1 MTSAPASFDTF
12 AFGTYRTPAERQAHG
27 RAAREAQ
34 PRKAQATFAPSAQ
47 RPDPIALLEDQ
58 EQTRVPALLPLR
70 HERMGASAFTFY
82 RGTAIIMASDL
93 GAQPS
98 SGLEVQLCGD
108 AHLSNFGLFAAPDRV
123 PVFDVNDFDETNPG
137 PFEWDVKRLATSF
150 VLAARDNGFPKEL
163 IADAAIASA
172 RQYRLSMAEYAA
184 MKEIDIWY
192 DRVDASTMEA
202 WGARTSGKTGEK
214 AVRRT
219 VAKAQARTAWTAVR
233 KLTTVVDGRRIFVDE
248 PPLVVRVPEDS
259 MARGL
264 IYGALPGYLESLA
277 PDRRALLERYEVIDL
292 GHKVVGV
299 GSVGLLAWV
308 LLLQGRDSDDILTL
322 QVKQAQHSVLEPYTA
337 ESAYAQMGER
347 VVEGQ
352 RLMQAAS
359 DSFLGWVTGKLGREY
374 YVRQLRDMKWSPDP
388 SRFIPQGMAS
398 YAELCGHVLARAHAR
413 TGDAIAISA
422 YLGRS
427 TTFDDAIR
435 AFSLAYADQVA
446 SDFDAFTAAMAS
458 GRLSS
463 EAVSTDSEH
472 FKAMMRNPLMA
483 QAGLPQGSLPQGVP
497 APDSAS

>member
-1 MTSAPASFDTF
+1 METF
-12 AFGTYRTPAERQAHG
+12 AFGTYLTPDERRDRG
-27 RAAREAQ
+27 KAARDAMS
-34 PRKAQATFAPSAQ
+34 RKAQATYVHSAH

-98 SGLEVQLCGD
+98 SGLQVQLCGD

-150 VLAARDNGFPKEL
+150 VLAARDNGYPKEAV
-163 IADAAIASA
+163 ADAALASA

-202 WGARTSGKTGEK
+202 WAQRTSGKTGEK

-233 KLTTVVDGRRIFVDE
+233 KLTTVVDGHRIFVDQ
-248 PPLVVRVPEDS
+248 PPLVVRVPDGT
-259 MARGL
+259 MARSL
-264 IYGALPGYLESLA
+264 ILGALPGYLESLA

-308 LLLQGRDSDDILTL
+308 LLLQGRDADDILTL
-322 QVKQAQHSVLEPYTA
+322 QIKQAQHSVLEPYTA
-337 ESAYAQMGER
+337 ASTFAQMGER

-374 YVRQLRDMKWSPDP
+374 YVRQLRDMKWSPDL
-388 SRFIPQGMAS
+388 SRFIPQSLAS

-413 TGDAIAISA
+413 TGDAIAIST
-422 YLGRS
+422 YLGRAE
-427 TTFDDAIR
+427 TFDEAIR
-435 AFSLAYADQVA
+435 AFALTYADQVS
-446 SDFDAFTAAMAS
+446 SDFEAFTAAVSS
-458 GRLSS
+458 GRLASG
-463 EAVSTDSEH
+463 AVSEDSEH
-472 FKAMMRNPLMA
+472 FKEIMRNPLMA
-483 QAGLPQGSLPQGVP
+483 RAAVTNTSGP
-497 APDSAS
+497 AS

>member
-1 MTSAPASFDTF
+1 MTSDPALRTTF
-12 AFGTYRTPAERQAHG
+12 AFGTYLTPDERRDRG
-27 RAAREAQ
+27 KAARDAM
-34 PRKAQATFAPSAQ
+34 PRKAQGVYEPAAD
-47 RPDPIALLEDQ
+47 RPDPISLLEEQ
-58 EQTRVPALLPLR
+58 EKSRMPALLPLR

-98 SGLEVQLCGD
+98 SGLQVQLCGD

-137 PFEWDVKRLATSF
+137 PFEWDVKRLAASF
-150 VLAARDNGFPKEL
+150 VLAARDNGFADDV
-163 IADAAIASA
+163 IADAALASA

-192 DRVDASTMEA
+192 DRVDASVMES
-202 WGARTSGKTGEK
+202 WGQRTGGKTGEK
-214 AVRRT
+214 AVRRS

-233 KLTTVVDGRRIFVDE
+233 KLTTVVDGRREFVDE
-248 PPLVVRVPEDS
+248 PPLIVRVPEDT
-259 MARGL
+259 MARTL
-264 IYGALPGYLESLA
+264 ITSSLAGYLESLA

-308 LLLQGRDSDDILTL
+308 LLLQGRDSEDVLTL
-322 QVKQAQHSVLEPYTA
+322 QLKQAQHSVLEPYSVP
-337 ESAYAQMGER
+337 SAYAQMGER

-388 SRFIPQGMAS
+388 SGFTPAS
-398 YAELCGHVLARAHAR
+398 MSSFAELCGHVLARAHAR

-422 YLGRS
+422 YLGGS
-427 TTFDDAIR
+427 TVFDEAIR
-435 AFSLAYADQVA
+435 TFALRYADQVS
-446 SDFDAFTAAMAS
+446 SDYAAFTAAIAS
-458 GRLSS
+458 GRLASG
-463 EAVSTDSEH
+463 AVEGDAEH
-472 FKAMMRNPLMA
+472 FREIMRNPMA
-483 QAGLPQGSLPQGVP
+483 AHAAITARATS
-497 APDSAS
+497 

>member
-1 MTSAPASFDTF
+1 MTTEPAPLSTF
-12 AFGTYRTPAERQAHG
+12 AFGTYRTPEERRARG
-27 RAAREAQ
+27 KAARDAL
-34 PRKAQATFAPSAQ
+34 PRKAQAQWAPDPH
-47 RPDPIALLEDQ
+47 RPDPISLLEEQ
-58 EQTRVPALLPLR
+58 EQTRVPSLLPLR
-70 HERMGASAFTFY
+70 HERMGVSAFTFY

-150 VLAARDNGFPKEL
+150 VLAARDNGFPDDV
-163 IADAAIASA
+163 IGTAAEASA
-172 RQYRLSMAEYAA
+172 RQYRTSMAEYAA

-192 DRVDASTMEA
+192 DRVDSSTLEQWA
-202 WGARTSGKTGEK
+202 QRTSGKTGEK

-233 KLTTVVDGRRIFVDE
+233 KLTTVEDGRRIFVDE
-248 PPLVVRVPEDS
+248 PPLVVRVPDDAL
-259 MARGL
+259 ARTLVLGS
-264 IYGALPGYLESLA
+264 LPGYLESLA
-277 PDRRALLERYEVIDL
+277 PDRRDLLERYEVIDI

-308 LLLQGRDSDDILTL
+308 LLLQGRDADDILTL

-337 ESAYAQMGER
+337 PSTYAQMGQR

-388 SRFIPQGMAS
+388 SGFSPDTLAAYG
-398 YAELCGHVLARAHAR
+398 ELCGHVLARAHAR

-427 TTFDDAIR
+427 TTFDAAIR
-435 AFSLAYADQVA
+435 VFSLSYAEQVA
-446 SDFDAFTAAMAS
+446 SDYAEFQAAVAS
-458 GRLSS
+458 GRLAGGS
-463 EAVSTDSEH
+463 VSPDTEQ
-472 FKAMMRNPLMA
+472 FTNIMRDPMGAHAA
-483 QAGLPQGSLPQGVP
+483 QLTNKTS
-497 APDSAS
+497 

>member
-1 MTSAPASFDTF
+1 MTTQAEPQINF
-12 AFGTYRTPAERQAHG
+12 AFGTYLTPAERTANG
-27 RAAREAQ
+27 KSAREAM
-34 PRKAQATFAPSAQ
+34 PRKAQGVYEPAAD
-47 RPDPIALLEDQ
+47 RPDPIALLEEQ
-58 EQTRVPALLPLR
+58 EKSRMPALLPLR

-98 SGLEVQLCGD
+98 SGLQVQLCGD

-150 VLAARDNGFPKEL
+150 VLAARDNGFGEDVV
-163 IADAAIASA
+163 ADAALASA
-172 RQYRLSMAEYAA
+172 RQYRLSMAQYAA

-192 DRVDASTMEA
+192 DRVDASMMES
-202 WGARTSGKTGEK
+202 WGQRSGGKIGEK

-233 KLTTVVDGRRIFVDE
+233 KLTTVVDGRREFINE
-248 PPLVVRVPEDS
+248 PPLLVRVPEDT
-259 MARGL
+259 MARTL
-264 IYGALPGYLESLA
+264 ITSSLAGYLESLA

-308 LLLQGRDSDDILTL
+308 LLLQGRDADDILTL
-322 QVKQAQHSVLEPYTA
+322 QLKQAQHSVLEPYTSP
-337 ESAYAQMGER
+337 SAYTQMGER

-388 SRFIPQGMAS
+388 SGFVPAGLSS

-422 YLGRS
+422 YLGGS
-427 TTFDDAIR
+427 TVFDEAIR
-435 AFSLAYADQVA
+435 TFALGYADQVS
-446 SDFDAFTAAMAS
+446 SDYAAFTAAVAS
-458 GRLSS
+458 GRLAGGEVGADAESLR
-463 EAVSTDSEH
+463 EI
-472 FKAMMRNPLMA
+472 MRNPLA
-483 QAGLPQGSLPQGVP
+483 AHAALESQATP
-497 APDSAS
+497 

>member
-1 MTSAPASFDTF
+1 MTTPAPPSGTF
-12 AFGTYRTPAERQAHG
+12 AFGTYLTPTERKARG
-27 RAAREAQ
+27 KAARDSLT
-34 PRKAQATFAPSAQ
+34 RKDQGVYEPAKH

-58 EQTRVPALLPLR
+58 EQTRVPSLLPLR
-70 HERMGASAFTFY
+70 HERMGVSAFTFY

-98 SGLEVQLCGD
+98 SGLQVQLCGD

-150 VLAARDNGFPKEL
+150 VLAARDNGFPEEV
-163 IADAAIASA
+163 IADAALASA

-192 DRVDASTMEA
+192 DRVDSSTMEA
-202 WGARTSGKTGEK
+202 WAQRTSGKTGEK

-233 KLTTVVDGRRIFVDE
+233 KLTTVEDGHRIFVDE

-259 MARGL
+259 MARNL
-264 IYGALPGYLESLA
+264 ILGALPGYLESLA

-308 LLLQGRDSDDILTL
+308 LLLQGRDADDILTL

-337 ESAYAQMGER
+337 ASAYAQMGER

-388 SRFIPQGMAS
+388 SRFTPQGLSS

-422 YLGRS
+422 YLGRAA
-427 TTFDDAIR
+427 TFDEAIR
-435 AFSLAYADQVA
+435 AFALAYADQVA
-446 SDFDAFTAAMAS
+446 SDFAQFTAAVSS
-458 GRLSS
+458 GRLSGQ
-463 EAVSTDSEH
+463 AVPTDSEH
-472 FKAMMRNPLMA
+472 FKAIMRNPLMA
-483 QAGLPQGSLPQGVP
+483 QGAANLGP
-497 APDSAS
+497 AS

>member
-1 MTSAPASFDTF
+1 MTSDPALRTTF
-12 AFGTYRTPAERQAHG
+12 AFGTYLTPDERRDRG
-27 RAAREAQ
+27 KAARDAM
-34 PRKAQATFAPSAQ
+34 PRKAQGVYEPAAD
-47 RPDPIALLEDQ
+47 RPDPISLLEEQ
-58 EQTRVPALLPLR
+58 EKSRMPALLPLR

-98 SGLEVQLCGD
+98 SGLQVQLCGD

-137 PFEWDVKRLATSF
+137 PFEWDVKRLAASF
-150 VLAARDNGFPKEL
+150 VLAARDNGFADDV
-163 IADAAIASA
+163 IADAALASA

-192 DRVDASTMEA
+192 DRVDASVMES
-202 WGARTSGKTGEK
+202 WGQRTGGKIGEK
-214 AVRRT
+214 AVRRS

-233 KLTTVVDGRRIFVDE
+233 KLTTVVDGRREFVDE
-248 PPLVVRVPEDS
+248 PPLIVRVPEDT
-259 MARGL
+259 MARTL
-264 IYGALPGYLESLA
+264 ITSSLAGYLESLA
-277 PDRRALLERYEVIDL
+277 PDRRALFERYEVIDL

-308 LLLQGRDSDDILTL
+308 LLLQGRDSEDVLTL
-322 QVKQAQHSVLEPYTA
+322 QLKQAQHSVLEPYSVP
-337 ESAYAQMGER
+337 SAYAQMGER

-388 SRFIPQGMAS
+388 SGFTPAS
-398 YAELCGHVLARAHAR
+398 MSSFAELCGHVLARAHAR

-422 YLGRS
+422 YLGGS
-427 TTFDDAIR
+427 TVFDEAIR
-435 AFSLAYADQVA
+435 TFALRYADQVS
-446 SDFDAFTAAMAS
+446 SDYAAFTAAIAS
-458 GRLSS
+458 GRLASG
-463 EAVSTDSEH
+463 AVEGDAEH
-472 FKAMMRNPLMA
+472 FREIMRNPMA
-483 QAGLPQGSLPQGVP
+483 AHAAITARATS
-497 APDSAS
+497 

>member
-1 MTSAPASFDTF
+1 MTSAAAPSSMF
-12 AFGTYRTPAERQAHG
+12 AFGTYRTLEERKARG
-27 RAAREAQ
+27 RAAREAL
-34 PRKAQATFAPSAQ
+34 PRKAQGAYEPSAH

-58 EQTRVPALLPLR
+58 EQTRVPSLLPLR

-98 SGLEVQLCGD
+98 SGLQVQLCGD

-150 VLAARDNGFPKEL
+150 VLAARDNGFPQEVV
-163 IADAAIASA
+163 ADAALASA
-172 RQYRLSMAEYAA
+172 RQYRQSMAEYAA

-202 WGARTSGKTGEK
+202 WAQRTSGKTGEK

-233 KLTTVVDGRRIFVDE
+233 KLTTVVDGHRVFVDE

-259 MARGL
+259 MARAL
-264 IYGALPGYLESLA
+264 ILGALPGYLESLA

-308 LLLQGRDSDDILTL
+308 LLLQGRDADDILTL
-322 QVKQAQHSVLEPYTA
+322 QVKQAQHSVLEPFTA
-337 ESAYAQMGER
+337 ASAYPQMGQR

-374 YVRQLRDMKWSPDP
+374 YVRQLRDMKWAPDP
-388 SRFIPQGMAS
+388 SRFVPASLSS

-413 TGDAIAISA
+413 TGDAIAISS
-422 YLGRS
+422 YLGTS
-427 TTFDDAIR
+427 TTFDQAIR
-435 AFSLAYADQVA
+435 AFALDYAEQVA
-446 SDFDAFTAAMAS
+446 SDFTKFTDAVAS
-458 GRLSS
+458 GRLAS
-463 EAVSTDSEH
+463 EVVSTDSEH
-472 FKAMMRNPLMA
+472 FKAIMRNPLLA
-483 QAGLPQGSLPQGVP
+483 QPPASQAGQTHGAQPGAGS
-497 APDSAS
+497 

>member
-1 MTSAPASFDTF
+1 MTSDPALRTTF
-12 AFGTYRTPAERQAHG
+12 AFGTYLTPDERRDRG
-27 RAAREAQ
+27 KAARDAM
-34 PRKAQATFAPSAQ
+34 PRKAQGVYEPAAD
-47 RPDPIALLEDQ
+47 RPDPISLLEEQ
-58 EQTRVPALLPLR
+58 EKSRVPALLPLR

-98 SGLEVQLCGD
+98 SGLQVQLCGD

-137 PFEWDVKRLATSF
+137 PFEWDVKRLAASF
-150 VLAARDNGFPKEL
+150 VLAARDNGFADDV
-163 IADAAIASA
+163 IADAALASA

-192 DRVDASTMEA
+192 DRVDASVMES
-202 WGARTSGKTGEK
+202 WGQRTGGKTGEK
-214 AVRRT
+214 AVRRS

-233 KLTTVVDGRRIFVDE
+233 KLTTVVDGRREFVDE
-248 PPLVVRVPEDS
+248 PPLIVRVPEDT
-259 MARGL
+259 MARTL
-264 IYGALPGYLESLA
+264 ITSSLAGYLESLA
-277 PDRRALLERYEVIDL
+277 PDRRALFERYEVIDL

-308 LLLQGRDSDDILTL
+308 LLLQGRDSDDVLTL
-322 QVKQAQHSVLEPYTA
+322 QLKQAQHSVLEPYSVP
-337 ESAYAQMGER
+337 SAYAQMGER

-388 SRFIPQGMAS
+388 SGFTPAS
-398 YAELCGHVLARAHAR
+398 MSSFAELCGHVLARAHAR

-422 YLGRS
+422 YLGGS
-427 TTFDDAIR
+427 TVFDEAIR
-435 AFSLAYADQVA
+435 TFALRYADQVS
-446 SDFDAFTAAMAS
+446 SDYAAFTAAIAS
-458 GRLSS
+458 GRLASG
-463 EAVSTDSEH
+463 AVEGDAEH
-472 FKAMMRNPLMA
+472 FREIMRNPMA
-483 QAGLPQGSLPQGVP
+483 AHAAITARATS
-497 APDSAS
+497 

>member
-1 MTSAPASFDTF
+1 MSASEPGPVTY
-12 AFGTYRTPAERQAHG
+12 AFGTYSTPAERKARG
-27 RAAREAQ
+27 KAARETL
-34 PRKAQATFAPSAQ
+34 PRTAMGDYSPSAH
-47 RPDPIALLEDQ
+47 RPDPIAMLEDQ
-58 EQTRVPALLPLR
+58 EQTRVPNLLPLR
-70 HERMGASAFTFY
+70 HERMGVSAFTFY
-82 RGTAIIMASDL
+82 RGTAIIMANDL
-93 GAQPS
+93 GAQTS
-98 SGLEVQLCGD
+98 SGLQVQLCGD

-150 VLAARDNGFPKEL
+150 VLAARDNGFPEDV
-163 IADAAIASA
+163 IADAALASA

-192 DRVDASTMEA
+192 DRVDASVMESWA
-202 WGARTSGKTGEK
+202 QRTSGKVGEK

-219 VAKAQARTAWTAVR
+219 VAKAQARTAWTAIR
-233 KLTTVVDGRRIFVDE
+233 KLTTVVDGQRVFVDE
-248 PPLVVRVPEDS
+248 PPLVVRVPEDTL
-259 MARGL
+259 ARTL
-264 IYGALPGYLESLA
+264 ILGALPGYLESLA

-337 ESAYAQMGER
+337 ASAYPQMGER

-359 DSFLGWVTGKLGREY
+359 DSFLGWVTGSLGREY

-388 SRFIPQGMAS
+388 SRFTPAGMAT

-413 TGDAIAISA
+413 TGDAVAISA
-422 YLGRS
+422 YLGSS
-427 TTFDDAIR
+427 TTFDDAVR
-435 AFSLAYADQVA
+435 AYALSYADQV
-446 SDFDAFTAAMAS
+446 SDDFAGFTAAVSS
-458 GRLSS
+458 GRLSA
-463 EAVSTDSEH
+463 EPVTTDSEQL
-472 FKAMMRNPLMA
+472 KAIMRNPLLA
-483 QAGLPQGSLPQGVP
+483 HGNQDQGGQASPSN
-497 APDSAS
+497 S

>member
-1 MTSAPASFDTF
+1 MTSPATDAPTF
-12 AFGTYRTPAERQAHG
+12 AFGTYLTPEERRGHGKAARQAL
-27 RAAREAQ
+27 
-34 PRKAQATFAPSAQ
+34 PRKAQGAYEPSPH
-47 RPDPIALLEDQ
+47 RPDPIALLEEQ
-58 EQTRVPALLPLR
+58 ERTRVPNLLPLR
-70 HERMGASAFTFY
+70 HERMGVSAFTFY

-98 SGLEVQLCGD
+98 SGLQVQLCGD

-150 VLAARDNGFPKEL
+150 VLAARDNGFPEDV
-163 IADAAIASA
+163 IGNAALASA

-192 DRVDASTMEA
+192 DRVDASTMESWA
-202 WGARTSGKTGEK
+202 QRTTGKTGEK

-219 VAKAQARTAWTAVR
+219 VAKAQARTAWTAVA
-233 KLTTVVDGRRIFVDE
+233 KLTKVVDGQRIFVDE
-248 PPLVVRVPEDS
+248 PPLLVRVPEDS
-259 MARGL
+259 MAREMILGV
-264 IYGALPGYLESLA
+264 LPGYLESLA
-277 PDRRALLERYEVIDL
+277 PDRQALLKRYEVIDL

-308 LLLQGRDSDDILTL
+308 LLLQGRDANDILTL

-337 ESAYAQMGER
+337 ASTYAQMGER

-374 YVRQLRDMKWSPDP
+374 YVRQLRDMKWSPDLSKFTP
-388 SRFIPQGMAS
+388 EGLAG

-422 YLGRS
+422 YLGGS
-427 TTFDDAIR
+427 TAFEDALR
-435 AFSLAYADQVA
+435 VFSLDYADQVGK
-446 SDFDAFTAAMAS
+446 DFAAFTDAVAS
-458 GRLSS
+458 GRLAGH
-463 EAVSTDSEH
+463 AVSTDSEQ
-472 FKAMMRNPLMA
+472 FRSLMRNPL
-483 QAGLPQGSLPQGVP
+483 QSLPAAAP
-497 APDSAS
+497 AREP

>member
-1 MTSAPASFDTF
+1 MTSDPALRTTF
-12 AFGTYRTPAERQAHG
+12 AFGTYLTPDERRDRG
-27 RAAREAQ
+27 KAARDAM
-34 PRKAQATFAPSAQ
+34 PRKAQGVYEPAAD
-47 RPDPIALLEDQ
+47 RPDPISLLEEQ
-58 EQTRVPALLPLR
+58 EKSRMPALLPLR

-98 SGLEVQLCGD
+98 SGLQAQLCGD

-137 PFEWDVKRLATSF
+137 PFEWDVKRLAASF
-150 VLAARDNGFPKEL
+150 VLAARDNGFADDV
-163 IADAAIASA
+163 IADAALASA

-192 DRVDASTMEA
+192 DRVDASVMES
-202 WGARTSGKTGEK
+202 WGQRTGGKTGEK
-214 AVRRT
+214 AVRRS

-233 KLTTVVDGRRIFVDE
+233 KLTTVVDGRREFVDE
-248 PPLVVRVPEDS
+248 PPLIVRVPEDT
-259 MARGL
+259 MARTL
-264 IYGALPGYLESLA
+264 ITSSLAGYLESLA
-277 PDRRALLERYEVIDL
+277 PDRRALFERYEVIDL

-308 LLLQGRDSDDILTL
+308 LLLQGRDSEDVLTL
-322 QVKQAQHSVLEPYTA
+322 QLKQAQHSVLEPYSVP
-337 ESAYAQMGER
+337 SAYAQMGER

-388 SRFIPQGMAS
+388 SGFTPAS
-398 YAELCGHVLARAHAR
+398 MSSFAELCGHVLARAHAR

-422 YLGRS
+422 YLGGS
-427 TTFDDAIR
+427 TVFDEAIR
-435 AFSLAYADQVA
+435 TFALRYADQVS
-446 SDFDAFTAAMAS
+446 SDYAAFTAAIAS
-458 GRLSS
+458 GRLASG
-463 EAVSTDSEH
+463 AVEGDAEH
-472 FKAMMRNPLMA
+472 FREIMRNPMA
-483 QAGLPQGSLPQGVP
+483 AHAAITARATS
-497 APDSAS
+497 

>member
-1 MTSAPASFDTF
+1 MTSDPALRTTF
-12 AFGTYRTPAERQAHG
+12 AFGTYLTPDERRDRG
-27 RAAREAQ
+27 KAARDAM
-34 PRKAQATFAPSAQ
+34 PRKAQGVYEPAAD
-47 RPDPIALLEDQ
+47 RPDPISLLEEQ
-58 EQTRVPALLPLR
+58 EKSRMPALLPLR

-98 SGLEVQLCGD
+98 SGLQVQLCGD

-137 PFEWDVKRLATSF
+137 PFEWDVKRLAASF
-150 VLAARDNGFPKEL
+150 VLAARDNGFADDV
-163 IADAAIASA
+163 IADAALASA

-192 DRVDASTMEA
+192 DRVDASVMES
-202 WGARTSGKTGEK
+202 WGQRTGGKTGEK
-214 AVRRT
+214 AVRRS

-233 KLTTVVDGRRIFVDE
+233 KLTTVVDGRREFVDE
-248 PPLVVRVPEDS
+248 PPLIVRVPEDT
-259 MARGL
+259 MARTL
-264 IYGALPGYLESLA
+264 ITSSLAGYLESLA
-277 PDRRALLERYEVIDL
+277 PDRRALFERYEVIDL

-308 LLLQGRDSDDILTL
+308 LLLQGRDSDDVLTL
-322 QVKQAQHSVLEPYTA
+322 QLKQAQHSVLEPYSVP
-337 ESAYAQMGER
+337 SAYAQMGER

-388 SRFIPQGMAS
+388 SGFTPAS
-398 YAELCGHVLARAHAR
+398 MSSFAELCGHVLARAHAR

-422 YLGRS
+422 YLGGS
-427 TTFDDAIR
+427 TVFDEAIR
-435 AFSLAYADQVA
+435 TFALRYADQVS
-446 SDFDAFTAAMAS
+446 SDYAAFTAAIAS
-458 GRLSS
+458 GRLASG
-463 EAVSTDSEH
+463 AVEGDAEH
-472 FKAMMRNPLMA
+472 FREIMRNPMA
-483 QAGLPQGSLPQGVP
+483 AHAAITARATS
-497 APDSAS
+497 

>member
-1 MTSAPASFDTF
+1 MTSDPALRTTF
-12 AFGTYRTPAERQAHG
+12 AFGTYLTPDERRDRG
-27 RAAREAQ
+27 KAARDAM
-34 PRKAQATFAPSAQ
+34 PRKAQGVYEPAAD
-47 RPDPIALLEDQ
+47 RPDPISLLEEQ
-58 EQTRVPALLPLR
+58 EKSRVPALLPLR

-98 SGLEVQLCGD
+98 SGLQVQLCGD

-137 PFEWDVKRLATSF
+137 PFEWDVKRLAASF
-150 VLAARDNGFPKEL
+150 VLAARDNGFADDV
-163 IADAAIASA
+163 IADAALASA

-192 DRVDASTMEA
+192 DRVDASVMES
-202 WGARTSGKTGEK
+202 WGQRTGGKIGEK
-214 AVRRT
+214 AVRRS

-233 KLTTVVDGRRIFVDE
+233 KLTTVVDGRREFVDE
-248 PPLVVRVPEDS
+248 PPLIVRVPEDT
-259 MARGL
+259 MARTL
-264 IYGALPGYLESLA
+264 ITSSLAGYLESLA
-277 PDRRALLERYEVIDL
+277 PDRRALFERYEVIDL

-308 LLLQGRDSDDILTL
+308 LLLQGRDSDDVLTL
-322 QVKQAQHSVLEPYTA
+322 QLKQAQHSVLEPYSVP
-337 ESAYAQMGER
+337 SAYAQMGER

-388 SRFIPQGMAS
+388 SGFTPAS
-398 YAELCGHVLARAHAR
+398 MSSFAELCGHVLARAHAR

-422 YLGRS
+422 YLGGS
-427 TTFDDAIR
+427 TVFDEAIR
-435 AFSLAYADQVA
+435 TFALRYADQVS
-446 SDFDAFTAAMAS
+446 SDYAAFTAAIAS
-458 GRLSS
+458 GRLASG
-463 EAVSTDSEH
+463 AVEGDAEH
-472 FKAMMRNPLMA
+472 FREIMRNPMA
-483 QAGLPQGSLPQGVP
+483 AHAAITARATS
-497 APDSAS
+497 